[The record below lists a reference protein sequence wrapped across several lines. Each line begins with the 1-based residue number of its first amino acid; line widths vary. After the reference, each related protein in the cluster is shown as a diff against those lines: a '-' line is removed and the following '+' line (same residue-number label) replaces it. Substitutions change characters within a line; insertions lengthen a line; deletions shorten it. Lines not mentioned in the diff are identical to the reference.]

1 MDKLKSGYV
10 GVVGL
15 PNVGKSTFVNYVINA
30 KVSITSN
37 KPQTTRKNVMGV
49 LTNENSQMI
58 FIDSPGFIQSSE
70 GLNSFLETEWRRV
83 LDDVDVLVFLI
94 GLDSKK
100 ESFEKTL
107 EMIDTTKKDKIVLI
121 TKTDL
126 NLPERE
132 FLIEEELRKRNLKYF
147 KSRRKGKTDRLEISG
162 DILAELNS
170 YMPETN
176 FFYYGKDMYTPQTMR
191 DLSSEVILESIFRF
205 LSDEIPYE
213 TCVQIRDF
221 KENQSLFKIYADV
234 VVSKDRYKKIIIGK
248 GGETIKKIGM
258 MSRKSL
264 EMEFGQKIF
273 LDLKVKCKEGWN
285 KKSVFLKE
293 MGYEQ
298 RK

>member
-107 EMIDTTKKDKIVLI
+107 EMIDTIKKNKMVLV